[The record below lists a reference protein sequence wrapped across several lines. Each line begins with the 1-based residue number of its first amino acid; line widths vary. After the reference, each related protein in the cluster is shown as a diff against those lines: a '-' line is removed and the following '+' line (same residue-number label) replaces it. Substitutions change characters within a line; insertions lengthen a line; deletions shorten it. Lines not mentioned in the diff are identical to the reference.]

1 MKNTRYSILL
11 VDDEPDILEFL
22 SYNLKKSGFSVFT
35 ADNGNK
41 AIEIAQKVNPD
52 LIILDIMM
60 PRMDGIEACSQLKNL
75 PDFKETIIA
84 FLTARTED
92 YTQIAGLDAGA
103 DDFIKKPIRPN
114 VFISRVKALLRRR
127 KDKKPNKNLI
137 ILDNITIDKDKYV
150 ITRDGVPTQLPK
162 KEFELLYFLSSRPNK
177 VFSREEIF
185 NRVWGDEV
193 VVGERTIDVHIKKIR
208 EKIGFSNIK
217 TYKGIGYSFVTT
229 STKQPI

>member
-1 MKNTRYSILL
+1 MENTQNKILL

-22 SYNLKKSGFSVFT
+22 GYNLKKSGFSVFT
-35 ADNGNK
+35 AQNGIQ
-41 AIEIAQKVNPD
+41 AIEFAKRVNPD

-60 PRMDGIEACSQLKNL
+60 PEMDGIEACIELKNI

-127 KDKKPNKNLI
+127 KDQHYIKNLI
-137 ILDNITIDKDKYV
+137 ILDNITIDKDKYIV
-150 ITRDGVPTQLPK
+150 TRDGIPTQLPK

-217 TYKGIGYSFVTT
+217 TYKGIGYSYIT
-229 STKQPI
+229 SRTRQAN